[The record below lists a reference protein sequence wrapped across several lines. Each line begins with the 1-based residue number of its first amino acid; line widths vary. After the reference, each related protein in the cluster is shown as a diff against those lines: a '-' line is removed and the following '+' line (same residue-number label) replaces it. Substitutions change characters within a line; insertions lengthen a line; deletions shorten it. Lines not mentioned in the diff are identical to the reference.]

1 MISLRENY
9 KTQLDKFIKAGI
21 DKNIVVDYLEKFKT
35 IATAKYTV
43 ARDADLKNVNVPKGN
58 SRFDVDKYKTFQE
71 LETFVDYVFGQV
83 DASKQKGS
91 NIEDIEID
99 AKPLIEKNGLK
110 IYYAKDKH
118 ACIKYKG
125 GGPYSWC
132 VSRDASSNMYNRYRY
147 GYTQPAFYFVKDIE
161 ATEKEFSKP
170 FSGTFENPWHFIVIQ
185 VTRDG
190 EYIVTNSNNDDDASM
205 TWNEIV
211 KHQPKLA
218 GMEEY
223 FKSVP
228 LTDREVNLYN
238 KFRDHVPDDEFKKLN
253 YQDKSFYLDVS
264 VPNSALTDSKF
275 FDLPDDLKN
284 KYISF
289 GLELTDDQYAYVK
302 SKPALLKRFI
312 ELSIRKFE
320 EKATVDRYVEIE
332 EHQLDCIINSVEGQK
347 AIRELSKQHDVVS
360 IILEYGNFK
369 KILELFG
376 KDFIFKKMNLHVNFQ
391 KTPEKLFFYNDESE
405 WPIIEEFL
413 GKDYMTNTVTV
424 DRAMSRNIGSES
436 HTFSFL
442 KLLVEKY
449 KKKVSS
455 YDVTLALY
463 EDSIDYIIDLYSKN
477 LIVFDSRSPMSDLG
491 NFITNVVTTPT
502 FDKHVWKFI
511 NALGTNTISTIS
523 GSNYVSFL
531 RLYHAARK
539 LDAAKADALFLESA
553 KIRIIRNPWMFFDLC
568 TYMNLSYI
576 EGIQLLGGPSEFKDK
591 IHLDSD
597 SVVRLL
603 SHFDN
608 IVIRTLGDFS
618 DDKVEYVLSAIDLD
632 KFNTVSFDSNGH
644 EFSTY
649 VQDVAQFNPV
659 FLFKNFGEKIVNTI
673 NDYKFFSIVKYLS
686 KRVREKSK
694 ASEFINLYMDVRK
707 MYIKEKISDYHMI
720 LAIFVY
726 GSVNKL
732 SSYFQ
737 QMNPEVLERFE
748 AHVLLEIL
756 ERCPHT
762 DDYFNYFMN
771 MIGSALKKS
780 ILKQSYLVEV
790 KEYLASVTKKGP
802 SQAFRFVKYI
812 ASENLNPSVI
822 AMLLEMPFPIQDKTK
837 YIKTIIDIIGVERV
851 KQALTA
857 EDGAFMVKFLSSW
870 MVNDIYVPVL
880 IDLFGYDYIKKFVL
894 DKGISNTVVTN
905 TFLKER
911 HQEYKQHFK

>member
-1 MISLRENY
+1 
-9 KTQLDKFIKAGI
+9 
-21 DKNIVVDYLEKFKT
+21 
-35 IATAKYTV
+35 
-43 ARDADLKNVNVPKGN
+43 
-58 SRFDVDKYKTFQE
+58 
-71 LETFVDYVFGQV
+71 
-83 DASKQKGS
+83 
-91 NIEDIEID
+91 
-99 AKPLIEKNGLK
+99 
-110 IYYAKDKH
+110 
-118 ACIKYKG
+118 
-125 GGPYSWC
+125 
-132 VSRDASSNMYNRYRY
+132 
-147 GYTQPAFYFVKDIE
+147 
-161 ATEKEFSKP
+161 
-170 FSGTFENPWHFIVIQ
+170 
-185 VTRDG
+185 
-190 EYIVTNSNNDDDASM
+190 
-205 TWNEIV
+205 
-211 KHQPKLA
+211 
-218 GMEEY
+218 
-223 FKSVP
+223 
-228 LTDREVNLYN
+228 
-238 KFRDHVPDDEFKKLN
+238 
-253 YQDKSFYLDVS
+253 
-264 VPNSALTDSKF
+264 
-275 FDLPDDLKN
+275 
-284 KYISF
+284 
-289 GLELTDDQYAYVK
+289 
-302 SKPALLKRFI
+302 
-312 ELSIRKFE
+312 
-320 EKATVDRYVEIE
+320 
-332 EHQLDCIINSVEGQK
+332 
-347 AIRELSKQHDVVS
+347 
-360 IILEYGNFK
+360 
-369 KILELFG
+369 
-376 KDFIFKKMNLHVNFQ
+376 
-391 KTPEKLFFYNDESE
+391 
-405 WPIIEEFL
+405 
-413 GKDYMTNTVTV
+413 
-424 DRAMSRNIGSES
+424 
-436 HTFSFL
+436 
-442 KLLVEKY
+442 
-449 KKKVSS
+449 
-455 YDVTLALY
+455 
-463 EDSIDYIIDLYSKN
+463 
-477 LIVFDSRSPMSDLG
+477 MSDLG